1 MPVTASLFAHGPRAM
16 NRGTKRA
23 GQDNEISSDD
33 RNRAQKAQE
42 IYDKRD
48 GPQARK
54 DDSPQRQRPK
64 PKMTGTQNKVE
75 SKRYEVQGNGQQNN
89 IYLKI
94 QSWPQD
100 ERGYLS

>member
-54 DDSPQRQRPK
+54 DDSPPK
-64 PKMTGTQNKVE
+64 TTTQTKDDRNTEQSIKREIRSARERAAKQHILKNTELVTG
-75 SKRYEVQGNGQQNN
+75 
-89 IYLKI
+89 
-94 QSWPQD
+94 
-100 ERGYLS
+100 